1 MKRNYGFTAVTA
13 AFCLVMLAGC
23 GSQTTGQGQGSGT
36 SDPNTPPVVQTPSA
50 YITEEQAQA
59 LALEHAGV
67 SENETSFVR
76 THMDWDNGKW
86 KYEVEFYKDTAEY
99 DYDVD
104 AVTGEI
110 LSYDYD
116 AEYYAQPSG
125 SPADGAKITKD
136 EAKQIAL
143 EHAGMTE
150 DGVSRLRIEFDY
162 EHGKA
167 VYDVE
172 WRVDW
177 TEYSYEID
185 ANSGDI
191 LSHEQDA
198 D

>member
-1 MKRNYGFTAVTA
+1 MKRNIGFTAVTA

-23 GSQTTGQGQGSGT
+23 GSQTTGQGSGT
-36 SDPNTPPVVQTPSA
+36 PLSQTTPAVQMPSE
-50 YITEEQAQA
+50 YITEEQARA

-67 SENETSFVR
+67 SENEASFVR

-116 AEYYAQPSG
+116 AEYYSLPSVG
-125 SPADGAKITKD
+125 PVDGAKITED

-150 DGVSRLRIEFDY
+150 DSVSRLRIEFDY

-172 WRVDW
+172 WRIDW

-185 ANSGDI
+185 ANSGEI
-191 LSHEQDA
+191 LSHERDT